1 MFKKLVF
8 ISGKPY
14 WLLPEGGFG
23 AAEQKNGR
31 IIDPVLFRTANCPPN
46 GQTDRRPVWPE

>member
-1 MFKKLVF
+1 MFKKLVY

-14 WLLPEGGFG
+14 WLLPEGSFS

-31 IIDPVLFRTANCPPN
+31 VVDPVLFRKPKERWNVETISQQ
-46 GQTDRRPVWPE
+46 GR

>member
-23 AAEQKNGR
+23 KAEQKNGR
-31 IIDPVLFRTANCPPN
+31 VIDPVLFRRPNDRWNSELTA
-46 GQTDRRPVWPE
+46 GQSY